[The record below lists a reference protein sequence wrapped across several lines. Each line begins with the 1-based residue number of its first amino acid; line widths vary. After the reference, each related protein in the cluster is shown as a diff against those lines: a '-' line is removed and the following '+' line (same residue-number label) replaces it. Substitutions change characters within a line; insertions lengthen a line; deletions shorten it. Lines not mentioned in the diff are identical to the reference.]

1 MEIRISNG
9 NFTKDTEAMAFLRGS
24 EEEYLAALAQKLETR
39 KAQKARKEAER
50 AEKERLKKEREAKAF
65 SDLLDRC

>member
-1 MEIRISNG
+1 
-9 NFTKDTEAMAFLRGS
+9 MAFLRGS